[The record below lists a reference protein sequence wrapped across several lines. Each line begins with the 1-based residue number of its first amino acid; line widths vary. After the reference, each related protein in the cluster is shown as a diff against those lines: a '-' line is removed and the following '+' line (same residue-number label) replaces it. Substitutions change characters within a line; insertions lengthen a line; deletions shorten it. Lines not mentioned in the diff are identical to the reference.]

1 MKVSSIL
8 IAIGVTFLGCSSSSG
23 SGGSGGDNCGKV
35 AACGGNI
42 VGTWTVATACAQS
55 TAPTSVT
62 TGSCTETTQ
71 VGQISASGTATFNSD
86 MTYTY
91 SLSESA
97 SETVTVPMSCL
108 TVAGV
113 TVTCDELQ
121 MDLGGAI
128 KDDAGATTTTCTTSG
143 TSCSCDVSVAG
154 QAVTETGTY
163 TISGDTVTTTS
174 STSTGTTGG
183 GQYCVQGNTLH
194 ILSAAMG
201 SGATATP
208 GTDIVATK

>member
-35 AACGGNI
+35 AACGGDI
-42 VGTWTVATACAQS
+42 VGTWKVATACAQS
-55 TAPTSVT
+55 TAPTTVT

-86 MTYTY
+86 MTYTV

-97 SETVTVPMSCL
+97 DETVTVPTSCL
-108 TVAGV
+108 AG
-113 TVTCDELQ
+113 VTCDELQ

-128 KDDAGATTTTCTTSG
+128 KDDAGATMTTCTTSG
-143 TSCSCDVSVAG
+143 SSCSCDVSVMG
-154 QAVTETGTY
+154 QAITEMGTY
-163 TISGDTVTTTS
+163 TLSNNTVTTTS

-208 GTDIVATK
+208 GTDIVATKE